1 MIAICLIT
9 FRPNNIWCE
18 FLNLFTEYKIFMIID
33 DNDFDLSDFINYSNI
48 TFIKIDNDKCK
59 LHNYIDTNFTLNKLI
74 SGWDKALYYFGVED
88 KTYDFIWFMEDDV
101 LVYNENTI
109 IQIDK
114 QYIDEDLL
122 SSSYIEN
129 SDGNKNTWYWDRINI
144 QYQPPYYNGMMCVV
158 RFSKKML
165 NCINDYAN
173 ENNTLFFLEALFPT
187 IAIKNKLNYKTP
199 IEFDKIYYRHDFT
212 GEQFNINNFYHPLK
226 DLNEH
231 NSFRNY

>member
-1 MIAICLIT
+1 
-9 FRPNNIWCE
+9 
-18 FLNLFTEYKIFMIID
+18 
-33 DNDFDLSDFINYSNI
+33 
-48 TFIKIDNDKCK
+48 
-59 LHNYIDTNFTLNKLI
+59 
-74 SGWDKALYYFGVED
+74 
-88 KTYDFIWFMEDDV
+88 MEDDV